1 MAPGG
6 AVAAAT
12 KKTAAGPALS
22 PARGE
27 PAVNLAVDPEI
38 QARIREELSPLI
50 TSTRNE
56 RMVLRDR
63 WLRYYRIWSLRHDVQ
78 GYRGRT
84 NTYFPIGRRWI
95 EQWVTR
101 LKRDLFPD
109 NDWFACRALAE
120 DFEKRVP
127 AKVALQK
134 YWMRRHMRLRRH
146 ALPFLRQLVMY
157 GTSPVRNVW
166 RCIEHEQPALK
177 DVLDE
182 DGAPTGKTKQV
193 VEKVADFLGPT
204 FEPVDLFAFYVWPVT
219 APSVDAASLAFE
231 DRCVSRAH
239 VNELANRP
247 LDPGNR
253 KSTNVYENVDELLRL
268 YDEAIGS
275 RGSSASG
282 GRKYDALA
290 IRLADKGFT
299 APLDQ
304 NLPAGLRPLDI
315 TECSWVADLEGE
327 GAERYLVTLGADTVP
342 LRVQK
347 RPFFH
352 GGSQWLAG
360 KFVEIA
366 EEFYGRGLPEVFD
379 YIQYFVNDLGNQS
392 SDAFVWATN
401 PIAVV
406 DIGAVQD
413 PTSLRMTPGA
423 KWLANPQG
431 VQFTTPPTG
440 AAQAGFDAVQG
451 YLGIGD
457 NLVAPTPARPIV
469 PGQAPAAGAG
479 TGGASGL
486 AAQLA
491 DSAVDIRAVIENLE
505 DDVMVPLLE
514 RSDILAQ
521 QCLDRDIVLKVAGQD
536 GVELL
541 EHPVSVA
548 DLVGEYEW
556 EWLGTTSALNQQVRA
571 QQMVQG
577 IALLVQVPPDQLAAE
592 NVTVDWKY
600 VLTQYWSLGLGLPNA
615 DRVLKSTGP
624 KEAQDWRYEN
634 ALARVDRAAELQ
646 VSPADNHVEHVQGHQ
661 HVLDRGDLSD
671 DAHALMTKHVQD
683 HLGFEVANE
692 VQRLQQAMATLQGPP
707 GLPGAP
713 GAGPPGGAP
722 GGMPPLPPGMPG
734 PPPGPGPVGMP
745 PGMGPAPGGGGPPG
759 APIPP
764 SYATNPMPPPVGA
777 IGGPP
782 PFAGA
787 TPNRG
792 INTLGRRIGPTPE
805 QVPGTPLFKPH
816 SGARNKAKA
825 MLGLRPPAPLGQG
838 RVGKTANIA
847 DLFRRL
853 PRLPR

>member
-1 MAPGG
+1 MARR
-6 AVAAAT
+6 AARARDENAT
-12 KKTAAGPALS
+12 PLS
-22 PARGE
+22 PAHGE
-27 PAVNLAVDPEI
+27 PAVNLATDPEV
-38 QARIREELSPLI
+38 QRRIRQELCPLV
-50 TSTRNE
+50 TRTRDE

-95 EQWVTR
+95 EQWVNR

-127 AKVALQK
+127 AKVALMK
-134 YWMRRHMRLRRH
+134 YWFRRYMRLRRH

-157 GTSPVRNVW
+157 GTSPARNVW
-166 RCIEHEQPALK
+166 RCLEHEQPALR
-177 DVLDE
+177 DILDD

-193 VEKVADFLGPT
+193 IETVADFLGPT

-219 APSVDAASLAFE
+219 SSSVDSATLAFE
-231 DRCVSRAH
+231 DRCVTRAH
-239 VNELANRP
+239 VEELANRP
-247 LDPGNR
+247 LDPGNA
-253 KSTNVYENVDELLRL
+253 KSTTVYENLPELLEL
-268 YDEAIGS
+268 YDQAISS
-275 RGSSASG
+275 RGSSYSG

-304 NLPAGLRPLDI
+304 NLPAALRPLDV
-315 TECSWVADLEGE
+315 TECSWTVDLEGT

-342 LRVQK
+342 LRVQR

-352 GGSQWLAG
+352 GGTQWLCG

-366 EEFYGRGLPEVFD
+366 EEFYGRGLPEIFD

-392 SDAFVWATN
+392 SDAFVWSTN

-423 KWLANPQG
+423 KWLANPAG
-431 VQFTTPPTG
+431 VQFTTPPQG
-440 AAQAGFDAVQG
+440 AAQAGFEAVQG

-469 PGQAPAAGAG
+469 PGQAPAAAGA
-479 TGGASGL
+479 GGASGL
-486 AAQLA
+486 AALLA

-521 QCLDRDIVLKVAGQD
+521 QCLDRDILLKVAGQD

-577 IALLVQVPPDQLAAE
+577 IALLVQVPPDQLAAQ
-592 NVTVDWKY
+592 NIAVDWRY
-600 VLTQYWSLGLGLPNA
+600 LISQYWSLGLGLPNP
-615 DRVLKSTGP
+615 DRVFQSTGP
-624 KEAQDWRYEN
+624 TEAQDWRYEN
-634 ALARVDRAAELQ
+634 ALARVNRAAEVQ
-646 VSPADNHVEHVQGHQ
+646 VSPADNHLEHVQGHQ
-661 HVLDRGDLSD
+661 HVLDRGELSD
-671 DAHALMTKHVQD
+671 DAYALMQRHVQD
-683 HLGFEVANE
+683 HISFMVAAE
-692 VQRLQQAMATLQGPP
+692 VQKLQQAMATLAGP
-707 GLPGAP
+707 GAAPGAP
-713 GAGPPGGAP
+713 GGLPPPPGMPPGPAP
-722 GGMPPLPPGMPG
+722 AGGMPPGLG
-734 PPPGPGPVGMP
+734 P
-745 PGMGPAPGGGGPPG
+745 GPAPGGP
-759 APIPP
+759 PIPP
-764 SYATNPMPPPVGA
+764 SYPTQPMPPPVGA

-792 INTLGRRIGPTPE
+792 INTLGRRIGPTP
-805 QVPGTPLFKPH
+805 QQIPGTPLFKPH

-838 RVGKTANIA
+838 RIGQTRNVA

>member
-1 MAPGG
+1 MAGPRAAPWALLPRVQRRGVSALVRCAPPHGTLTAGGG
-6 AVAAAT
+6 ARYTGRPEANGMARGARGGAAAAT
-12 KKTAAGPALS
+12 LS
-22 PARGE
+22 PARGDA
-27 PAVNLAVDPEI
+27 PKNLVLDPQIE
-38 QARIREELSPLI
+38 QRVRDELVPLVRR
-50 TSTRNE
+50 TRQE
-56 RMVLRDR
+56 RNGVLRER
-63 WLRYYRIWSLRHDVQ
+63 WLRYYRIWSVRHDQQ
-78 GYRGRT
+78 GYKGRT
-84 NTYFPIGRRWI
+84 NTYFPVGRRWI
-95 EQWVTR
+95 EQWVSR

-109 NDWFACRALAE
+109 QDWFACRALRE
-120 DFEKRVP
+120 DFEARVP
-127 AKVALQK
+127 AKQALAA
-134 YWMRRHMRLRRH
+134 YWMRRHMRLRKH
-146 ALPFLRQLVMY
+146 ALPWLRQLVMY

-166 RCIEHEQPALK
+166 RAVEHDQTVLR
-177 DVLDE
+177 DVLDD
-182 DGAPTGKTKQV
+182 DGQPSGKTIQQI
-193 VEKVADFLGPT
+193 EKVADFLGPT

-219 APSVDAASLAFE
+219 ASGVDSATLAFE
-231 DRCVSRAH
+231 DRCVTRAH
-239 VNELANRP
+239 VNELASRS
-247 LDPGNR
+247 LDPGNT

-275 RGSSASG
+275 RGSGSGG

-304 NLPAGLRPLDI
+304 NLPRGLRPLDV
-315 TECSWVADLEGE
+315 TECSWTADLEGN

-347 RPFFH
+347 RPFMH
-352 GGSQWLAG
+352 GGTQWLCG

-366 EEFYGRGLPEVFD
+366 EEFYGRGLPEIFD

-469 PGQAPAAGAG
+469 PGQAPATAG

-505 DDVMVPLLE
+505 DDVMQPLLE
-514 RSDILAQ
+514 RNDILAQ

-541 EHPVSVA
+541 EHPISVN

-577 IALLVQVPPDQLAAE
+577 IALLVQVPPDQLAAQ
-592 NVTVDWKY
+592 NVSVDWRY
-600 VLTQYWSLGLGLPNA
+600 ILEQYWSLGLGLPNS
-615 DRVLKSTGP
+615 DRVFKSTGP

-634 ALARVDRAAELQ
+634 ALARVNRAAEVQ
-646 VSPADNHVEHVQGHQ
+646 VSPADNHIEHVQGHQ

-671 DAHALMTKHVQD
+671 DAHAQMAKHVQD
-683 HLGFEVANE
+683 HIGFAVANE
-692 VQRLQQAMATLQGPP
+692 VQQLQQAMATLQGPP
-707 GLPGAP
+707 GAGPPGPPGAPGVPGGLPPLPGAP
-713 GAGPPGGAP
+713 G
-722 GGMPPLPPGMPG
+722 
-734 PPPGPGPVGMP
+734 
-745 PGMGPAPGGGGPPG
+745 
-759 APIPP
+759 
-764 SYATNPMPPPVGA
+764 
-777 IGGPP
+777 
-782 PFAGA
+782 
-787 TPNRG
+787 
-792 INTLGRRIGPTPE
+792 
-805 QVPGTPLFKPH
+805 
-816 SGARNKAKA
+816 
-825 MLGLRPPAPLGQG
+825 
-838 RVGKTANIA
+838 
-847 DLFRRL
+847 
-853 PRLPR
+853 

>member
-1 MAPGG
+1 MARG
-6 AVAAAT
+6 AAAGEADDT
-12 KKTAAGPALS
+12 GPVLS

-27 PAVNLAVDPEI
+27 PPVNLAVDPEI
-38 QARIREELSPLI
+38 QARIKEELSPLI

-63 WLRYYRIWSLRHDVQ
+63 WLRYYRIWGLRHDVQ

-120 DFEKRVP
+120 DFEARVP

-134 YWMRRHMRLRRH
+134 YWMRRYMRLRRH

-166 RCIEHEQPALK
+166 RCLEHEQPALQ
-177 DVLDE
+177 DILDD
-182 DGAPTGKTKQV
+182 DGAPSGKTRQV
-193 VEKVADFLGPT
+193 LETVADFLGPT

-219 APSVDAASLAFE
+219 AESVDTATLVYE
-231 DRCVSRAH
+231 DRCVQRAH
-239 VNELANRP
+239 VEALGAKP
-247 LDPGNR
+247 LDPSNK
-253 KSTNVYENVDELLRL
+253 KSTCVYENVGELLEL
-268 YDEAIGS
+268 YDQAIAS
-275 RGSSASG
+275 RGSSSSG

-304 NLPAGLRPLDI
+304 NLPRGLRPLDV
-315 TECSWVADLEGE
+315 TECSWTADLEGE

-342 LRVQK
+342 LRVQR

-352 GGSQWLAG
+352 GGTQWLCG
-360 KFVEIA
+360 KFVEVA

-392 SDAFVWATN
+392 ADAFVWSTN

-423 KWLANPQG
+423 KWLANPAG

-469 PGQAPAAGAG
+469 PGQAPAGGAGA
-479 TGGASGL
+479 GGASGL

-514 RSDILAQ
+514 RSDILSQ

-577 IALLVQVPPDQLAAE
+577 IALLAQIPPDQLATQ
-592 NVTVDWKY
+592 NITVDWRY
-600 VLTQYWSLGLGLPNA
+600 ILEQYWSLGLGLPNS
-615 DRVLKSTGP
+615 DRVFKSTGP

-634 ALARVDRAAELQ
+634 ALARVNRAAEVQ

-671 DAHALMTKHVQD
+671 DAHQQMAKHVQD
-683 HLGFEVANE
+683 HIAFEVANE
-692 VQRLQQAMATLQGPP
+692 VQRMQQAMATLAGPGAAP
-707 GLPGAP
+707 PGAP
-713 GAGPPGGAP
+713 GVPGGLPPPPGAPGPVPPP
-722 GGMPPLPPGMPG
+722 GGMPPG
-734 PPPGPGPVGMP
+734 
-745 PGMGPAPGGGGPPG
+745 
-759 APIPP
+759 
-764 SYATNPMPPPVGA
+764 
-777 IGGPP
+777 
-782 PFAGA
+782 
-787 TPNRG
+787 
-792 INTLGRRIGPTPE
+792 
-805 QVPGTPLFKPH
+805 
-816 SGARNKAKA
+816 
-825 MLGLRPPAPLGQG
+825 
-838 RVGKTANIA
+838 
-847 DLFRRL
+847 
-853 PRLPR
+853 

>member
-1 MAPGG
+1 MARG
-6 AVAAAT
+6 AARARDDDST
-12 KKTAAGPALS
+12 PLS

-27 PAVNLAVDPEI
+27 PPVNLALDPEI
-38 QARIREELSPLI
+38 KQRIKQELCPLI
-50 TSTRNE
+50 TLTRNE

-134 YWMRRHMRLRRH
+134 YWMRRYMRLRRH

-166 RCIEHEQPALK
+166 RCIEHEQPALQ
-177 DVLDE
+177 DVLDD
-182 DGAPTGKTKQV
+182 DGAPTGRTKQV
-193 VEKVADFLGPT
+193 IETVADFLGPT

-219 APSVDAASLAFE
+219 AGSVDDATLAFE
-231 DRCVSRAH
+231 DRCVTRAH

-247 LDPGNR
+247 LNPGDR
-253 KSTNVYENVDELLRL
+253 KSTNIYENVDELLAL
-268 YDEAIGS
+268 YDEAVGS
-275 RGSSASG
+275 RGSSQSG

-304 NLPAGLRPLDI
+304 NLPSGLRPLDV
-315 TECSWVADLEGE
+315 TECSWVADLEGN
-327 GAERYLVTLGADTVP
+327 GPERYLVTLGADTVP

-352 GGSQWLAG
+352 GGTQWLCG

-366 EEFYGRGLPEVFD
+366 EEFYGRGLPEIFD

-423 KWLANPQG
+423 KWLANPAG
-431 VQFTTPPTG
+431 VQFTTPPQG
-440 AAQAGFDAVQG
+440 AATAGFTAVQG
-451 YLGIGD
+451 YVGLAD
-457 NLVAPTPARPIV
+457 SLVAPTPARPM
-469 PGQAPAAGAG
+469 GTQPAAPGDSA
-479 TGGASGL
+479 GL

-491 DSAVDIRAVIENLE
+491 DSAVDLRAVIENLE

-514 RSDILAQ
+514 RSDILTQ
-521 QCLDRDIVLKVAGQD
+521 QCLDRDIILKVAGKD
-536 GVELL
+536 GLELV
-541 EHPVSVA
+541 EHPITVA

-577 IALLVQVPPDQLAAE
+577 IALMSQIPPDQLAAQG
-592 NVTVDWKY
+592 VTVDWPY
-600 VLTQYWSLGLGLPNA
+600 VLRTYWSVGLGLPDA
-615 DRVLKSTGP
+615 DRVVKTGKP
-624 KEAQDWRYEN
+624 VGPNDWRWEN
-634 ALARVDRAAELQ
+634 ALARVNRADELR
-646 VSPADNHVEHVQGHQ
+646 VSPQDDHTAHVQGHQ
-661 HVLDRGDLSD
+661 HLLDSD
-671 DAHALMTKHVQD
+671 TLTEDARVQ
-683 HLGFEVANE
+683 
-692 VQRLQQAMATLQGPP
+692 LQTHISHHIGLQIAAEAQKLAQAMATV
-707 GLPGAP
+707 
-713 GAGPPGGAP
+713 AG
-722 GGMPPLPPGMPG
+722 PPGMPG
-734 PPPGPGPVGMP
+734 APPPGAPPPGMGGPPIPGGPPMPPPPGMLPPTGPPPMGPPPGPVVPTPLPSP
-745 PGMGPAPGGGGPPG
+745 P
-759 APIPP
+759 
-764 SYATNPMPPPVGA
+764 
-777 IGGPP
+777 GGPP
-782 PFAGA
+782 PPPYIAGI
-787 TPNRG
+787 PG
-792 INTLGRRIGPTPE
+792 MGVNTLAREVGPNYTVPRPE
-805 QVPGTPLFKPH
+805 RPH
-816 SGARNKAKA
+816 SDARTRAKA
-825 MLGLRPPAPLGQG
+825 LMGLRPPAPLGQG
-838 RVGKTANIA
+838 RSGKTRGIG
-847 DLFRRL
+847 DLFRGL

>member
-1 MAPGG
+1 MARG
-6 AVAAAT
+6 AARQRGDDDAT
-12 KKTAAGPALS
+12 PLS

-27 PAVNLAVDPEI
+27 PPVNLALDPEI
-38 QARIREELSPLI
+38 KQRIKQELCPLV
-50 TSTRNE
+50 TLTRNE

-134 YWMRRHMRLRRH
+134 YWMRRYMRLRRH

-166 RCIEHEQPALK
+166 RCLEHEQPALQ
-177 DVLDE
+177 DILDD
-182 DGAPTGKTKQV
+182 DGAPSGKTRQV
-193 VEKVADFLGPT
+193 LETVADFLGPT

-219 APSVDAASLAFE
+219 AESVDTATLVYE
-231 DRCVSRAH
+231 DRCVQRAH
-239 VNELANRP
+239 VEALGAKP
-247 LDPGNR
+247 LDPGNK
-253 KSTNVYENVDELLRL
+253 KSTCVYENVGELLEL
-268 YDEAIGS
+268 YDQAIAS
-275 RGSSASG
+275 RGSSSGG

-304 NLPAGLRPLDI
+304 NLPRGLRPLDV
-315 TECSWVADLEGE
+315 TECSWTADLEGN

-347 RPFFH
+347 RPFMH
-352 GGSQWLAG
+352 GGTQWLCG

-366 EEFYGRGLPEVFD
+366 EEFYGRGLPEIFD

-431 VQFTTPPTG
+431 VQFTTPPSG

-469 PGQAPAAGAG
+469 PGQAPAAAGA
-479 TGGASGL
+479 GGASGL

-505 DDVMVPLLE
+505 DDVMQPLLE
-514 RSDILAQ
+514 RNDILAQ

-577 IALLVQVPPDQLAAE
+577 IALLVQVTTDQLAAE

-624 KEAQDWRYEN
+624 KEPQDWRYEN
-634 ALARVDRAAELQ
+634 ALARVNRAAEVQ

-661 HVLDRGDLSD
+661 HVLDRGDLTD
-671 DAHALMTKHVQD
+671 DAHALMAKHVQD

-707 GLPGAP
+707 GLGGPPGAP
-713 GAGPPGGAP
+713 GPGGLPPMP
-722 GGMPPLPPGMPG
+722 GGPGPGGLPPMPGPGPGMG
-734 PPPGPGPVGMP
+734 PPPG
-745 PGMGPAPGGGGPPG
+745 APPG

-764 SYATNPMPPPVGA
+764 SYPTQPMPPPVGA

-782 PFAGA
+782 PYIGA
-787 TPNRG
+787 TPNQG
-792 INTLGRRIGPTPE
+792 INTLGRRIGPTPP

-816 SGARNKAKA
+816 SGARNKAKTL
-825 MLGLRPPAPLGQG
+825 LGIRPPAPLGQG
-838 RVGKTANIA
+838 RVGTTGNVA

>member
-1 MAPGG
+1 MARG
-6 AVAAAT
+6 AALARDDD
-12 KKTAAGPALS
+12 LS
-22 PARGE
+22 PAHGE
-27 PAVNLAVDPEI
+27 PPVNLAADPEI
-38 QARIREELSPLI
+38 QARIRRELCPLV
-50 TSTRNE
+50 TRTRDE

-134 YWMRRHMRLRRH
+134 YWMRRYMRLRRH

-166 RCIEHEQPALK
+166 RCIEHEQPALQ
-177 DVLDE
+177 DVLDD

-193 VEKVADFLGPT
+193 VDKVADFLGPT

-219 APSVDAASLAFE
+219 ASSVDAATLAFE
-231 DRCVSRAH
+231 DRCVTRAH
-239 VNELANRP
+239 VTELANRP

-253 KSTNVYENVDELLRL
+253 KSTTVYENLPELLEL
-268 YDEAIGS
+268 YEQAMGS
-275 RGSSASG
+275 RGSSYSG

-304 NLPAGLRPLDI
+304 NLPAALRPLDI
-315 TECSWVADLEGE
+315 TECSWVADLEGN

-342 LRVQK
+342 LRVQR

-352 GGSQWLAG
+352 GGSQWLCG

-366 EEFYGRGLPEVFD
+366 EEFYGRGLPEIFD

-392 SDAFVWATN
+392 SDAFVWSTN

-423 KWLANPQG
+423 KWLANPAG
-431 VQFTTPPTG
+431 VQFTTPPQG
-440 AAQAGFDAVQG
+440 AAQAGFEAVQG

-469 PGQAPAAGAG
+469 PGQPPAGGGGA
-479 TGGASGL
+479 GGASGL

-521 QCLDRDIVLKVAGQD
+521 QCLDRDIILKVAGQD

-541 EHPVSVA
+541 EHPVTVA

-634 ALARVDRAAELQ
+634 ALARVNRAAEVQ

-661 HVLDRGDLSD
+661 HVLDRGDLTD

-683 HLGFEVANE
+683 HIGFEVANE
-692 VQRLQQAMATLQGPP
+692 VQRMQQAMATLAGP
-707 GLPGAP
+707 GLPGGGAPGPPGGLPPLPGGPPPLPGGPPPGAGGMPPMGPPP
-713 GAGPPGGAP
+713 GAGPPGG
-722 GGMPPLPPGMPG
+722 PP
-734 PPPGPGPVGMP
+734 V
-745 PGMGPAPGGGGPPG
+745 
-759 APIPP
+759 PP
-764 SYATNPMPPPVGA
+764 SYPTMPMPPPVGA

-792 INTLGRRIGPTPE
+792 INTLGRRIGPTP
-805 QVPGTPLFKPH
+805 QQIPGTPLFKPH

-825 MLGLRPPAPLGQG
+825 MLGIRPPAPLGQG
-838 RVGKTANIA
+838 RVGTTGNIA